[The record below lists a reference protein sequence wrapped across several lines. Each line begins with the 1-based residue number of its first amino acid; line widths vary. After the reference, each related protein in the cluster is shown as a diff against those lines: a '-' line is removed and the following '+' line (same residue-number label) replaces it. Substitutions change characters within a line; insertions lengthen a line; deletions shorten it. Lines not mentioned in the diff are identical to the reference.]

1 MENEENTYYLSNG
14 SFEEKLLQGR
24 SNPPFYK
31 GFVKTTLSYQ
41 IRTSKWYETMMKDP
55 ENGDPLCTPSDEA
68 FVILNV
74 LNLRNYWLKKWS
86 GGPVTASDMPLYT
99 KKKGTSRDAQG
110 WSQEGIQRFN
120 DLMKHVKDDR
130 FAHQQFDRNYRIETQ
145 NDMAQK
151 KRKRKRNTNT
161 EDRTF
166 TQLETDEDLFLS
178 FVNNAG
184 SI

>member
-1 MENEENTYYLSNG
+1 M
-14 SFEEKLLQGR
+14 
-24 SNPPFYK
+24 
-31 GFVKTTLSYQ
+31 KTTLRYQ
-41 IRTSKWYETMMKDP
+41 IGTSKWYETMMKDP

-68 FVILNV
+68 FAILNV

-86 GGPVTASDMPLYT
+86 GGTVTASDMPLYT

-110 WSQEGIQRFN
+110 WSQEGIKRFN
-120 DLMKHVKDDR
+120 DLMKHVKDDS
-130 FAHQQFDRNYRIETQ
+130 FAHQQFDRDYRIETQ

-151 KRKRKRNTNT
+151 KRKRKRLSST
-161 EDRTF
+161 EDRSF
-166 TQLETDEDLFLS
+166 TQPETDEDLFLS

>member
-1 MENEENTYYLSNG
+1 M
-14 SFEEKLLQGR
+14 
-24 SNPPFYK
+24 
-31 GFVKTTLSYQ
+31 KTTLRYQ
-41 IRTSKWYETMMKDP
+41 IGTSKWYETMMKDP

-68 FVILNV
+68 FAILNV

-86 GGPVTASDMPLYT
+86 GGTVTASDMPLYT

-110 WSQEGIQRFN
+110 WSQEGIKRFN
-120 DLMKHVKDDR
+120 NLMKHVKDDR
-130 FAHQQFDRNYRIETQ
+130 FAHQQFDRDYRIETQ

-151 KRKRKRNTNT
+151 KRKRMRLSST
-161 EDRTF
+161 EDRSF
-166 TQLETDEDLFLS
+166 TQPETDEDLFLS